1 VGHPRKGRCHRP
13 GEALAPPPPAHPPQG
28 GGGAPAGHRL
38 DPADLASFARR
49 YRFAG
54 GRVRR
59 VRLRAGRQGALAVE
73 LLLTVRTALR
83 ELGTEPKPVRL
94 RLRLDGV
101 EEYRFQK
108 RPTAAA
114 GRIPDARVGYFD
126 GQFFVNLDAWGL
138 GPGETPKVHDFRAS
152 DAYAAGREL
161 WWEEVPANPE
171 R

>member
-1 VGHPRKGRCHRP
+1 MN
-13 GEALAPPPPAHPPQG
+13 
-28 GGGAPAGHRL
+28 RL
-38 DPADLASFARR
+38 DPAELPSFARR

-59 VRLRAGRQGALAVE
+59 VRLRSGRQGELSVE
-73 LLLTVRTALR
+73 LLLTVRTAPR
-83 ELGTEPKPVRL
+83 ELGAVPRPVRL

-108 RPTAAA
+108 RPAAPA
-114 GRIPDARVGYFD
+114 GKIADARVGYFE

-138 GPGETPKVHDFRAS
+138 GPGEAPKVHDFRAS

-161 WWEEVPANPE
+161 YWEEIEPKKS
-171 R
+171 

>member
-1 VGHPRKGRCHRP
+1 MN
-13 GEALAPPPPAHPPQG
+13 
-28 GGGAPAGHRL
+28 RL
-38 DPADLASFARR
+38 DPAELATFARR

-59 VRLRAGRQGALAVE
+59 VRLRAGRPGELSVE

-83 ELGTEPKPVRL
+83 ELGAEPRPVRL

-108 RPTAAA
+108 RPAAAA

-138 GPGETPKVHDFRAS
+138 GPGEAPKVHDFRAS
-152 DAYAAGREL
+152 DAYAAGQEL
-161 WWEEVPANPE
+161 WWEEIE
-171 R
+171 TRDTRHETRGEE